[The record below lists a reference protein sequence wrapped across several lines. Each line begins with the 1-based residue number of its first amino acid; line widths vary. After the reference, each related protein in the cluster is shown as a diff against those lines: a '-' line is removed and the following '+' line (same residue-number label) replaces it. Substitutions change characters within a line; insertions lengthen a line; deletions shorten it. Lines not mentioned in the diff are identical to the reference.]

1 MDLLGNAIES
11 IRLGV
16 EDFQAGTHPRL
27 MSAVRNIHAGVLLLY
42 KEALRRLSPGDSAEV
57 LVKAKI
63 VPSRDGAGNV
73 VFVGK
78 GTKTADTQQI
88 RERFEGLGIAT
99 DWKRF
104 DAIASARND
113 VEHYYPN
120 LSRQAL
126 QVVVASAFAI
136 IREFVADELGAEPRE
151 LLGEPTWQAMLT
163 VADVYEAEKKLC
175 VDAIEGADWPTDA
188 VKAGLT
194 SVTCSDCG
202 SDLLQPG
209 EKSTSWPCPVLVC
222 RSCGSLMEP
231 DAFVASAVQQAL
243 SREMYLA
250 RTDGDELPYT
260 QCPECGEEAYV
271 VAEQQCALC
280 GESAD
285 RTCAMCGNSIPP
297 EELILSPYCGWCA
310 HQMGKDD

>member
-16 EDFQAGTHPRL
+16 EDYQAGTHARL

-42 KEALRRLSPGDSAEV
+42 KEALRRLSPADSAEV

-63 VPSRDGAGNV
+63 VPSRDVAGNV

-88 RERFEGLGIAT
+88 RERFEGLQIST

-104 DAIASARND
+104 EAIASARND
-113 VEHYYPN
+113 VEHYYPRLN
-120 LSRQAL
+120 QQSL

-136 IREFVADELGAEPRE
+136 IRQFVADELAAEPRE

-175 VDAIEGADWPTDA
+175 VEAIEDADWPSDA
-188 VKAGLT
+188 VKAGLAAI
-194 SVTCSDCG
+194 TCSECG

-209 EKSTSWPCPVLVC
+209 EKSATWPCPVLIC
-222 RSCGSLMEP
+222 RSCGSSTEP
-231 DAFVASAVQQAL
+231 DVFVASAVQQAL
-243 SREMYLA
+243 SREMYLSH
-250 RTDGDELPYT
+250 TDGDDVPYT
-260 QCPECGEEAYV
+260 QCPECGEDAYV

-285 RTCAMCGNSIPP
+285 HTCAVCGNAILP

-310 HQMGKDD
+310 HQMGKAD